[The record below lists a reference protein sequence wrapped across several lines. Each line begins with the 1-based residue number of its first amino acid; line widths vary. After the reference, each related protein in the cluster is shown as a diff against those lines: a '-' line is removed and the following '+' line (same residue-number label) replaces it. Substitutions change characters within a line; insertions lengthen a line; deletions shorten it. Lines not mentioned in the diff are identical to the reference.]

1 MTAYN
6 KSRHRVYLSLI
17 LIILFT
23 DGCEKDE
30 ISGNVVS
37 DPNLAS
43 ELYSKSIDTL
53 TFASCDYI
61 FEINLYR
68 DFFPTIPARK
78 NHPLIAVA
86 YLVNIDSLSVSK
98 DLTIVR
104 LYVIN
109 SSLIWITSLKE
120 GNSNIPEFKLERI
133 NAEGPEWYTGIY
145 IDAIL
150 EVKSIMTM
158 NTYFLISR
166 HQYIERTE

>member
-6 KSRHRVYLSLI
+6 KSRHLVYLSLV

-30 ISGNVVS
+30 ISGNVVY

-53 TFASCDYI
+53 TFSSYEYI

-68 DFFPTIPARK
+68 DFFATFPARK

-86 YLVNIDSLSVSK
+86 YLVNIDSLAVSK

-120 GNSNIPEFKLERI
+120 GNGYLPEFKLERI
-133 NAEGPEWYTGIY
+133 NVEGPEWDTGIY

-158 NTYFLISR
+158 KTYFLISR